1 MIMPTEVTTDVRKN
15 ISPVAE
21 KSRVQHDEVIA
32 ANRIDARQNL
42 SQQGQ
47 VVPSTKESSQPSSQQ
62 LEQTAEK
69 LNKQVQSLKR
79 DLHFSIDDETGE
91 TVIRVVDSASKELIR
106 TIPSEEFVSIQQKF
120 NQSIGVLLNASV

>member
-1 MIMPTEVTTDVRKN
+1 MPTEVTTDVRKN

>member
-1 MIMPTEVTTDVRKN
+1 MPTEVTTDVRKS
-15 ISPVAE
+15 ISPAAE
-21 KSRVQHDEVIA
+21 KSRVQQDEVIA

-47 VVPSTKESSQPSSQQ
+47 VVPSTRESSQPSSQQ
-62 LEQTAEK
+62 LEQAAEK

-79 DLHFSIDDETGE
+79 DLHFSVDDETGE